1 MIAYKLDNS
10 VKFKGRVFKL
20 NLAFD
25 VVLRVFDLQKD
36 TGFDSAEK
44 FNLMLDMLIK
54 NQKRLKHLTY
64 EEQAELLQCI
74 FSEFILTKS
83 KKTTSNTKLVDF
95 AQDSNYIYSSFY
107 LDYGIDLQAMQGKL
121 DWRKFIALFQ
131 GLSDRTKIKEVMGI
145 RARPIPE
152 MTKYNQKEIANL
164 HELKAYY
171 ALDIS
176 AEEAEQSFQQSLDK
190 FANKL
195 ANMAKGR

>member
-25 VVLRVFDLQKD
+25 VVLRFFDLQKD
-36 TGFDSAEK
+36 TNFDSVEK
-44 FNLMLDMLIK
+44 FNIALEMFIK
-54 NQKRLKHLTY
+54 NKKRLEHLTY

-176 AEEAEQSFQQSLDK
+176 AEEAEKSFQQSLDK

-195 ANMAKGR
+195 ANMAKGG